1 MKGLNLLKHR
11 MTSKTTL
18 GVTCITLCFLLGSCY
33 KVPDK
38 IEPQISY
45 MVQDKYI
52 RSLHANFPSL
62 DAHEM
67 AQEWGK
73 EYFIGIAFAKKLDL
87 YRAVTAFKRSEILIP
102 DHLYHR
108 KQEVQYFIILSYY
121 LGKRFEEAVDAFDD
135 SDLTIIDTKFPTYH
149 DLLVILYEC
158 YIHTAQKEKAKN
170 VMTLLK
176 HHYPDTAK
184 ELELS
189 TALTLG
195 HLSDVQKLPYNI
207 QTKESASTLLRE
219 YKAEKKSI
227 AKAQTFNALLPGAG
241 YYYVGQRH
249 SALTAFLLNS
259 VFIAAAAS
267 FFKNGYTSAGIIFT
281 SFEAGWYFGGI
292 YGAGE
297 AAKLYNERLYE
308 KKALTTLNQH
318 KLFPIFMI
326 RYGF

>member
-1 MKGLNLLKHR
+1 MMSKKRLGITTALLCC
-11 MTSKTTL
+11 ML
-18 GVTCITLCFLLGSCY
+18 ASCY

-38 IEPQISY
+38 LEPQISY

-62 DAHEM
+62 DAHEL

-73 EYFIGIAFAKKLDL
+73 EYYIGIAFAKKLDL

-108 KQEVQYFIILSYY
+108 KQEVEYFIILSYY
-121 LGKRFEEAVDAFDD
+121 LGKRFEEAIDAFDE

-158 YIHTAQKEKAKN
+158 YTHTQQKEKARN
-170 VMTLLK
+170 ILTLLR

-195 HLSDVQKLPYNI
+195 HLGDVKKLPYNI
-207 QTKESASTLLRE
+207 QTKESVSTLLKD
-219 YKAEKKSI
+219 YNNEKKC
-227 AKAQTFNALLPGAG
+227 K
-241 YYYVGQRH
+241 
-249 SALTAFLLNS
+249 
-259 VFIAAAAS
+259 
-267 FFKNGYTSAGIIFT
+267 
-281 SFEAGWYFGGI
+281 
-292 YGAGE
+292 
-297 AAKLYNERLYE
+297 ER
-308 KKALTTLNQH
+308 N
-318 KLFPIFMI
+318 
-326 RYGF
+326 

>member
-1 MKGLNLLKHR
+1 M
-11 MTSKTTL
+11 SKKRLGITTA
-18 GVTCITLCFLLGSCY
+18 ILCFMLASCY

-38 IEPQISY
+38 LEPQISY
-45 MVQDKYI
+45 VVQDKYI

-62 DAHEM
+62 DAHEL

-73 EYFIGIAFAKKLDL
+73 EYYIGIAFAKKLDL

-102 DHLYHR
+102 DNLYHR
-108 KQEVQYFIILSYY
+108 KQEVEYFIILSYY
-121 LGKRFEEAVDAFDD
+121 LGKRFEEAIDAFDD

-158 YIHTAQKEKAKN
+158 YTHTQQKEKARN
-170 VMTLLK
+170 ILTLLK

-189 TALTLG
+189 NALTLG
-195 HLSDVQKLPYNI
+195 HLGDVKKLPYNI
-207 QTKESASTLLRE
+207 QTKESVSTLLKD
-219 YKAEKKSI
+219 YNNEKKSI

-241 YYYVGQRH
+241 YFYVGQTH
-249 SALTAFLLNS
+249 SAITAFLLNS

-297 AAKLYNERLYE
+297 AAKLYNDRLYE